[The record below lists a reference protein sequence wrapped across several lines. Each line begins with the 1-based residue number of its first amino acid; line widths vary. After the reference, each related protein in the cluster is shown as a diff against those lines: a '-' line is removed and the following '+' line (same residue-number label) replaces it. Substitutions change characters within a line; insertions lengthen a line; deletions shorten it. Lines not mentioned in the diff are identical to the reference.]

1 MTRPASHGDGDGEG
15 RLLPP
20 PQCRQSRFPS
30 GPGGSASA
38 LIPRR
43 RPSPAARR
51 RIAVRHAWVRFRAK
65 ARARRR
71 AGGSPSPLSLSAR
84 PRIGTG
90 SDLAPRPAGL
100 QRGTANPAQAAPGP
114 GPSPSPSLS
123 EPTLAPRLSNVIAR
137 PRRLGRCF
145 ELNHFGA
152 PGQPLR
158 DCDSTTVALTRS
170 GCRRRGSLRQFPSR
184 RSDRLPVPGRRLG
197 PCLLRA
203 VRRVS

>member
-15 RLLPP
+15 RLLRP
-20 PQCRQSRFPS
+20 PQCWQSRFPS
-30 GPGGSASA
+30 GPGDSASA

-43 RPSPAARR
+43 RPPPAARR
-51 RIAVRHAWVRFRAK
+51 RIAVRHAWVRIQAE

-71 AGGSPSPLSLSAR
+71 AGESPSPLSAR
-84 PRIGTG
+84 PRIG
-90 SDLAPRPAGL
+90 SDLAPRPAGFKL
-100 QRGTANPAQAAPGP
+100 QRGIASPAQAAPGP